1 MDIGSRARLIG
12 GNQMIQLRSHQPAGI
27 FGNLA
32 LQNLNRTGTF
42 KVRRQVPRNRTL
54 RTARHWELP
63 NPFTTRV
70 ERILHTS
77 VWTYVVV
84 VVAITIVRNVVK

>member
-1 MDIGSRARLIG
+1 
-12 GNQMIQLRSHQPAGI
+12 MIQLRSHQPAGV

-32 LQNLNRTGTF
+32 LQNLGGAGTF
-42 KVRRQVPRNRTL
+42 KVRRQVPRNRSL
-54 RTARHWELP
+54 RTSRHWELP

-70 ERILHTS
+70 ERILQTS
-77 VWTYVVV
+77 VWTYVIL